1 MSDNHIF
8 GRFRTAVRNLD
19 PSYFGFIMSTGIVS
33 IAFDE
38 LGVSAVARPLTYFNV
53 GCYALL
59 LALFGIRTASFPRL
73 MLSELRDRQRHWG
86 ALTFLVATNTVG
98 TQLWLFF
105 SDAEAAT
112 ALWAVTV
119 AGTPPLLYYLFAT
132 EFIGVEKSTVSER
145 IDGAFLLVIVCM
157 QSLAILG
164 GLLADPL
171 TGYTEAIVL
180 LSMSYFGA
188 GYVLY
193 FIVVTIV
200 SYRLLNGGLRPD
212 DWTGPYWITMGA
224 AAITTLAGTTLGPR
238 LASVAGWEPYA
249 PVIVGVTFL
258 AWAIATW
265 WIPLLLG
272 LDVWK
277 FLTGETDGRPPVW
290 VVLLPWSRL
299 GFGGRL
305 HTYSPTAWGRV
316 FPMGMYTAST
326 LNLAGIGTF
335 GLLSVVPA
343 YWGWFALL
351 VWSLTFVGM
360 CRAVVRVLLGR
371 RVLRSESPTST

>member
-1 MSDNHIF
+1 
-8 GRFRTAVRNLD
+8 
-19 PSYFGFIMSTGIVS
+19 MSTGIVS

-38 LGVSAVARPLTYFNV
+38 LGISPVAEPLAYFNV
-53 GCYALL
+53 ACYALL
-59 LALFGIRTASFPRL
+59 FVLFGIRTVSFPSRT
-73 MLSELRDRQRHWG
+73 LSELRDRQRHWG

-105 SDAEAAT
+105 STVEAAT

-132 EFIGVEKSTVSER
+132 
-145 IDGAFLLVIVCM
+145 DGAFLLVIVCM

-171 TGYTEAIVL
+171 TGYTEAVIL

-224 AAITTLAGTTLGPR
+224 AAITTLAGTTLGPQ

-265 WIPLLLG
+265 WIPLLLA

-290 VVLLPWSRL
+290 VVVLPWSRL

-335 GLLSVVPA
+335 GLLSIVPA

-351 VWSLTFVGM
+351 VWALTFVGM
-360 CRAVVRVLLGR
+360 CRAIVRVLLGR
-371 RVLRSESPTST
+371 RVSRSEPPTST